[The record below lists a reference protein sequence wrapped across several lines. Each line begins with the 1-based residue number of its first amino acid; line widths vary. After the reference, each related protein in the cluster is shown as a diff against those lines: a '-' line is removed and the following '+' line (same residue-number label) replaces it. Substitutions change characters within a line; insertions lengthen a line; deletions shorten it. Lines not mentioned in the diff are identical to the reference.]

1 MSQGFDYDLVII
13 GAGVGGHGAA
23 IHAVNCG
30 LKTAIIEAA
39 DMGGTC
45 VNRGCIPSKA
55 LLAAAGRVRD
65 LRNAHHLKTL
75 GIQLGSVDFDRGA
88 IASHAGNIV
97 NKLRGDLTN
106 SLKRLG
112 VDTIQ
117 GWGKVTGPQKVT
129 VETSGGEK
137 AIAAKDII
145 LAPGSIPFVP
155 RGIELDGKTV
165 FTSDDAVRLESLPQ
179 WVAIIGSGYIGL
191 EFSDVY
197 TALGC
202 EVTMI
207 EALDQLMPTFD
218 PDIAK
223 LAERVLITPRD
234 IETKV
239 GLLAMKV
246 TPGSPVV
253 VELADAKT
261 KEIVEVLEVDA
272 CLVATGRVP
281 VSSNLGLESVGVET
295 VRGFIP
301 VNDKMAVLAGGE
313 PVPNL
318 WAIGDVNG
326 KMMLAHAASA
336 MGIAAVENIC
346 GRDREVDYRSIPAA
360 AFTHPEISYVGMT
373 EPAAKELGKTEGFE
387 VATVKSYF
395 KGNSKAIAEGET
407 DGVAKVIFRKDT
419 GELLGV
425 HIFGLHAADLIQ
437 EAANAIAQRDSVRNL
452 AFAVHTHPTLSEVLD
467 EAYKRAVGSH

>member
-1 MSQGFDYDLVII
+1 MWISI
-13 GAGVGGHGAA
+13 A
-23 IHAVNCG
+23 
-30 LKTAIIEAA
+30 
-39 DMGGTC
+39 
-45 VNRGCIPSKA
+45 
-55 LLAAAGRVRD
+55 
-65 LRNAHHLKTL
+65 
-75 GIQLGSVDFDRGA
+75 GA

-145 LAPGSIPFVP
+145 LAPGVRFLLYLAGSKLMG
-155 RGIELDGKTV
+155 RTV
-165 FTSDDAVRLESLPQ
+165 FTSDDAVETGIFTR
-179 WVAIIGSGYIGL
+179 SGWQLLVVVISVWS
-191 EFSDVY
+191 FRDVY

-295 VRGFIP
+295 VRGFYP
-301 VNDKMAVLAGGE
+301 CK
-313 PVPNL
+313 
-318 WAIGDVNG
+318 
-326 KMMLAHAASA
+326 
-336 MGIAAVENIC
+336 
-346 GRDREVDYRSIPAA
+346 
-360 AFTHPEISYVGMT
+360 
-373 EPAAKELGKTEGFE
+373 
-387 VATVKSYF
+387 
-395 KGNSKAIAEGET
+395 
-407 DGVAKVIFRKDT
+407 
-419 GELLGV
+419 
-425 HIFGLHAADLIQ
+425 
-437 EAANAIAQRDSVRNL
+437 
-452 AFAVHTHPTLSEVLD
+452 
-467 EAYKRAVGSH
+467 